1 LKFKSALLSP
11 LWPLVWL
18 ACRLTVDKDARRNPV
33 LKQTEKSLNRWLSN
47 PAMLF
52 SEQLLVV
59 TRRK

>member
-1 LKFKSALLSP
+1 MN
-11 LWPLVWL
+11 WL
-18 ACRLTVDKDARRNPV
+18 PCRPTVDKDARRNPV
-33 LKQTEKSLNRWLSN
+33 LKHTEKSLNRWLSN